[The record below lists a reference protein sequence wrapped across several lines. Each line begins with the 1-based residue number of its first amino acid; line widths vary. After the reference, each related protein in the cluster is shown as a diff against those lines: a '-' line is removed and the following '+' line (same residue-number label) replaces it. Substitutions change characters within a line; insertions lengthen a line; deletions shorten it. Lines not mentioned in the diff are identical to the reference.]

1 MKNKF
6 LILLLFIL
14 PSVCLAQEFK
24 LDGLKYRV
32 IGTGNNVAVIGMTKK
47 TSEVIIP
54 DKIIYRGCWYNVKE
68 IGARAFYE
76 KKIEKVVIPDNITA
90 IGEYAFSAKYDES
103 GKGMLSEIRLPS
115 NLECIGRGAF
125 DFQSKLE
132 DIKLPAKLKRI
143 NGFSYC
149 SGLKSI
155 TIPEGVVSIEDH
167 AFHDC
172 GLENIEFPSTL
183 QYIGEW
189 SFAGCYGLKEISI
202 PDNVTNIGE
211 RSFFCCSHLQRI
223 KLPSNLQAIGKS
235 AFEHCSWLREIDG
248 YKEGV
253 DYHRNELYS
262 NSEGGDC
269 FYETPFY
276 GKIGRIPKG
285 VGMLR
290 VEGDGTISYAIMPF
304 SSFLKANVEAE
315 INAWQKKGEF
325 ESTEKWKARVSE
337 TTREAKIQELTQ
349 KYKQEYQ
356 ALVKEYYVKAEQ
368 KKSASI
374 DLSKLQLSA
383 FDPDNE
389 SFMITGLPDA
399 DILLSVKTEDAPSFK
414 QNWETIKKSASF
426 EYVPNGSEVAIA
438 SVTFTNGQKK
448 YTYDGKSDVKYGV
461 TDVEYNFKPLE
472 LAMEENIEYNFDAL
486 EGVPTTTVQSLAQ
499 NKTKVEHKKVSVGN
513 VSDVD
518 KTIPNTY
525 TNNSNTFAVII
536 GNENYQKVSK
546 VQFAGNDAGIF
557 AQYCKLTLGLPEKN
571 IRCYND
577 ATYATILSAVKDIK
591 SIAQAYKGNLN
602 VLFYYAG
609 HGVPNESS
617 NDAFLLPIDTD
628 GRSTEVCY
636 PLSKLY
642 HELGSM
648 NAKSVVVF
656 MDACFSGAQRGEGM
670 LGSARGVAIM
680 AKPAAPQGNMV
691 VFSAASGDETA
702 YPYKEK
708 NHGLFTYFLLKKL
721 QETKG
726 TVTLGEL
733 GSYIIDNVTK
743 ESVVSNGKS
752 QTPTVSTS
760 MSLDDSWR
768 ELKLK

>member
-1 MKNKF
+1 MKKYY
-6 LILLLFIL
+6 IALLVIMLS
-14 PSVCLAQEFK
+14 SVCSAQEFQ
-24 LDGLKYRV
+24 LNGLKYRV
-32 IGTGNNVAVIGMTKK
+32 IGKNDVAVIGIKK
-47 TSEVIIP
+47 KSSNIVIP
-54 DKIIYRGCWYNVKE
+54 EQVAYNGLCLNVVE
-68 IGARAFYE
+68 IGKKAFKGE
-76 KKIEKVVIPDNITA
+76 NIQSVELPKTLRT
-90 IGEYAFSAKYDES
+90 IQEYAFSQTQINKIIIPDSVSYIGDYAFHSFGEKLGRNFYCDGPLEEIT
-103 GKGMLSEIRLPS
+103 LS
-115 NLECIGRGAF
+115 
-125 DFQSKLE
+125 
-132 DIKLPAKLKRI
+132 
-143 NGFSYC
+143 
-149 SGLKSI
+149 SGLEYIGFRAFYFQGIKKI
-155 TIPEGVVSIEDH
+155 TIPKRVKTIQTQAFLSCSNLKEVVFSEGVKNIGYE
-167 AFHDC
+167 AFAHC
-172 GLENIEFPSTL
+172 TFLEKIVLPKTL
-183 QYIGEW
+183 Y
-189 SFAGCYGLKEISI
+189 S
-202 PDNVTNIGE
+202 IGE
-211 RSFFCCSHLQRI
+211 RAFEWTRLNTILNYREGINIHE
-223 KLPSNLQAIGKS
+223 S
-235 AFEHCSWLREIDG
+235 AF
-248 YKEGV
+248 Y
-253 DYHRNELYS
+253 
-262 NSEGGDC
+262 
-269 FYETPFY
+269 FTPFEKR
-276 GKIGRIPKG
+276 KIRKIPKG
-285 VGMLR
+285 IGMNLR
-290 VEGDGTISYAIMPF
+290 VEDDGTISYTFMPF
-304 SSFLKANVEAE
+304 SSFLKPKVEAE
-315 INAWQKKGEF
+315 INIWQKKGEF
-325 ESTEKWKARVSE
+325 ESTEKWKGRVNE
-337 TTREAKIQELTQ
+337 TTRKAKIQELTS

-356 ALVKEYYVKAEQ
+356 ALVKEYYSYVEQ
-368 KKSASI
+368 EKKESI

-414 QNWETIKKSASF
+414 KNWETIKKSASF
-426 EYVPNGSEVAIA
+426 EYVPNGNDVAIV
-438 SVTFTNGQKK
+438 SVTFTDGDKK

-486 EGVPTTTVQSLAQ
+486 EGVPTTTVQSLTH

-546 VQFAGNDAGIF
+546 VQFAGNDSGIF
-557 AQYCKLTLGLPEKN
+557 AQYCKLTLGLPDKN

-577 ATYATILSAVKDIK
+577 ATYATMLSAVKDIK

-642 HELGSM
+642 QELGSM

-670 LGSARGVAIM
+670 LASARGVAIM

-726 TVTLGEL
+726 NVTLGEL